1 MVAEHPLAEVARRLR
16 PFLRDKRV
24 LLVGEAAGNQQLR
37 TLVRL
42 AGARV
47 MGAQDVHAALLL
59 FARYPID
66 VVLVDPWLRTP
77 TGETFEQLARSK
89 NPHAVIVDHVQRPL
103 AEILALPKA
112 EDQRPRVRRPVR
124 VELPTMRRRPN
135 RRTGTST

>member
-1 MVAEHPLAEVARRLR
+1 VVAEHPLAEVARRLR

-47 MGAQDVHAALLL
+47 MGAQDVHTALLL

-89 NPHAVIVDHVQRPL
+89 NPHAVIIDHVQRPL
-103 AEILALPKA
+103 AEILALPKV
-112 EDQRPRVRRPVR
+112 EDTRPRVRRPVR

-135 RRTGTST
+135 RRTSTG